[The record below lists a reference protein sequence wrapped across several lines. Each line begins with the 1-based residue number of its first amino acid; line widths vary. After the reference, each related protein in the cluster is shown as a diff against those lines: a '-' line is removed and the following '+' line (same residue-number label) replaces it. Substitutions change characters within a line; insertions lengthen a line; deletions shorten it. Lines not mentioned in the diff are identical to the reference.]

1 MRSMGSSTKGTEK
14 TSAGAAWIE
23 RFLLPRLLE
32 RFGPVRRLDCL
43 QIGEDLA
50 ETMRLRELGH
60 HCEMTVL
67 NSPLAIPVSSAR
79 FDFAFTGRFP
89 VLARQKV
96 ERIEFAKELFRILRP
111 GGSLLLVFGNRWCPL
126 DLSRNG
132 PLLHGPQA
140 VSCLSAAEAKEIFTQ
155 GAGFSGIRFLSVN
168 GHFGWNR
175 LPRWLR
181 PLGHFA
187 DCYWRFVVTP
197 ARQWIY
203 TSFCNPTLIL
213 WINKD

>member
-1 MRSMGSSTKGTEK
+1 MSTVESPTEGTEK
-14 TSAGAAWIE
+14 PSAGAAWIE

-32 RFGPVRRLDCL
+32 RFGPARRLDCL

-50 ETMRLRELGH
+50 ETIRLRELGH
-60 HCEMTVL
+60 HCEMIALDSAVKM
-67 NSPLAIPVSSAR
+67 PVSSAS
-79 FDFAFTGRFP
+79 FDLVFTGRFP
-89 VLARQKV
+89 ALARQKQ
-96 ERIEFAKELFRILRP
+96 ERIELARELFRILRP
-111 GGSLLLVFGNRWCPL
+111 GGSLLLVFGNRRCPV

-140 VSCLSAAEAKEIFTQ
+140 ASCLSAAEAQEIFTAA
-155 GAGFSGIRFLSVN
+155 AGFSGIRFLSVN

-197 ARQWIY
+197 ARRWLY
-203 TSFCNPTLIL
+203 TSFFNPMLIL

>member
-1 MRSMGSSTKGTEK
+1 MSSVESPTGETGK

-23 RFLLPRLLE
+23 RFLLPRLLG
-32 RFGPVRRLDCL
+32 RFGSARPLDCL
-43 QIGEDLA
+43 QIGEDIA
-50 ETMRLRELGH
+50 ETVRLRELGH
-60 HCEMTVL
+60 HCEMIASDFAVKL
-67 NSPLAIPVSSAR
+67 PVSPAS
-79 FDFAFTGRFP
+79 FDFVFTGRFP
-89 VLARQKV
+89 VLARQKQ
-96 ERIEFAKELFRILRP
+96 ERIELARELFRILRP
-111 GGSLLLVFGNRWCPL
+111 GGSLLLIFGNRLCPL

-140 VSCLSAAEAKEIFTQ
+140 ASCLGAAEAQEIFTKA
-155 GAGFSGIRFLSVN
+155 AGFSEIRFLSVN

-187 DCYWRFVVTP
+187 DGCWRFVLTP
-197 ARQWIY
+197 ARRWLY
-203 TSFCNPTLIL
+203 TSFFNPTLIL